1 MPKKIKQGVVVSN
14 KMEKTIVVQV
24 SEHKMHDKYKKR
36 MISTKNFKAR
46 DDENV
51 CQEGDIVTIVEN
63 RPISGSVKWVL
74 DKVVEAKK

>member
-1 MPKKIKQGVVVSN
+1 MPKKVKQGVVVSN
-14 KMEKTIVVQV
+14 KMDKTIVVQV

-46 DDENV
+46 DVQNAA
-51 CQEGDIVTIVEN
+51 QEGDVVTIVEN
-63 RPISGSVKWVL
+63 RPLSGQVRWVL